1 MTQPI
6 TAVSAAR
13 RSLQIVELAG
23 RFRDERRFLPLCCQC
38 AQYGARWSCPPL
50 NLDPDEFLGRFDAAL
65 LFAAQFF
72 FDRSLIETAR
82 APDAAGRV
90 MSQTADWGKN
100 ALARELLLLEA
111 RLPGSEALFAGSCG
125 WCGRCA
131 RPRRPKALCQSG
143 PDAPVR
149 RRAEPGCDRRFA
161 RAVRHRAALAQRRAS
176 RLLHAGG
183 RAAAARR
190 SASGR
195 CGRAARGRAW
205 PSSFYTIIKTSR

>member
-50 NLDPDEFLGRFDAAL
+50 NPDPDEFLGRFDAAL

-72 FDRSLIETAR
+72 FDRSLIETVR

-131 RPRRPKALCQSG
+131 RADRKPCVNPDRMRLSVDALSLDVTAVLRELFGIALLWPREGL
-143 PDAPVR
+143 PDYCTLVGGLLPRGAQPPDD
-149 RRAEPGCDRRFA
+149 AAAQLE
-161 RAVRHRAALAQRRAS
+161 AALGRR
-176 RLLHAGG
+176 L
-183 RAAAARR
+183 
-190 SASGR
+190 
-195 CGRAARGRAW
+195 
-205 PSSFYTIIKTSR
+205 FTQ